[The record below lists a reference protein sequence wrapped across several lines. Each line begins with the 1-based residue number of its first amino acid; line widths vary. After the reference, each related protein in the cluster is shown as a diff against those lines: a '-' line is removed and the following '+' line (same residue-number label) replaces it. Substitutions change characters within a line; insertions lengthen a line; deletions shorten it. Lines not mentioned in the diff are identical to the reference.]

1 MHSQDELELTAKE
14 LLAGDADVDDK
25 HCPRCDSTELAP
37 EREGDV
43 CPVCEQ
49 RDD

>member
-1 MHSQDELELTAKE
+1 MHSQDEHMMTAKE
-14 LLAGDADVDDK
+14 LLAGDADT

-43 CPVCEQ
+43 CMVCERQ
-49 RDD
+49 EGQQ